1 MDQQHASTPAR
12 EHPDTHAGEAGLP
25 ETRDAPAA
33 TVLSKGEWLAVSTEG
48 FSEQQRG
55 RPLEHLVKELVQNA
69 LDSVGG
75 SGRIDLDIQ
84 PTGPQRATVRCA
96 DDGPGAEDLSRLNVV
111 FVTGKKD
118 GVTQRGRM
126 GRGFKELLS
135 IATHAVVRSRDQE
148 LCFTV
153 GDDGIRRVTHR
164 RGLDLHPGFEAVMEI
179 EHDEAGRD
187 LSGYFRS
194 FLLPPGVV
202 LAVNGVPVPPRPVH
216 KSVEAR
222 LTTERFARGRWE
234 KPVLATRVHLVAVAE
249 GEQPLIHEMGIP
261 VCDAEWSEPFHVDVC
276 QRVPM
281 NPNRDAVQTGYAMR
295 LHKACLPALLPEM
308 TTERVLASWVGEAA
322 QSASDAVQKAV
333 VSKAFGEDAVRAV
346 PTTGRFDHN
355 ADAEE
360 LGNTVVHS
368 AHMTGGFR
376 KLLQQQV
383 PTAAAVAKE
392 AMRRRAEAAVETGLA
407 RADVAALDL
416 ATDRPD
422 VSEAARAI
430 ARFGREAVLAR
441 MDFAQWFAEAVVA
454 CRYDEPRAVPV
465 QAAHLEHY
473 AATWSIDGVLTLSL
487 AYEAFW
493 EEPFGR
499 ASFELVLHELA
510 HHEAFHHGR
519 SFPKEVEAYAG
530 AAAEVMLARADEARR
545 LFPELLSGGSP
556 GTAPAAIGELA
567 PDGPGHDGTGGAGHP
582 RPSWMQRLRLRMQGQ
597 RLIADTRR
605 VATDAHG

>member
-1 MDQQHASTPAR
+1 MNQQHPFNPATG
-12 EHPDTHAGEAGLP
+12 HSDICAGNDGLP
-25 ETRDAPAA
+25 EASGTPAP
-33 TVLSKGEWLAVSTEG
+33 TVLAEGEWLAVSTEG

-69 LDSVGG
+69 MDSVGG
-75 SGRIDLDIQ
+75 SGRIDLDIR
-84 PTGPQRATVRCA
+84 PVGPRRATVRCN

-135 IATHAVVRSRDQE
+135 VATHATVRSRDQE

-153 GDDGIRRVTHR
+153 GDDGVRRVTHR
-164 RGLDLHPGFEAVMEI
+164 RGLPPHPGFEAVMQV

-202 LAVNGVPVPPRPVH
+202 LAVNGVPVPPRPMH
-216 KSVEAR
+216 KTIEAR
-222 LTTERFARGRWE
+222 LTTERFAHGRWE
-234 KPVLATRVHLVAVAE
+234 KPVLATHVRLVAVAE

-261 VCDAEWSEPFHVDVC
+261 VCDVEWSEPFHVDVG

-281 NPNRDAVQTGYAMR
+281 NPNRDAVQAGYPAR

-322 QSASDAVQKAV
+322 QAANDEVQKAV
-333 VSKAFGEDAVRAV
+333 VAKAFGAGAVRAV
-346 PTTGRFDHN
+346 PATGRFDHN

-360 LGNTVVHS
+360 LGSTVVHS

-392 AMRRRAEAAVETGLA
+392 AMRRRAETAVEAGLG
-407 RADVAALDL
+407 RAEVTVLDL
-416 ATDRPD
+416 AADQPD
-422 VSEAARAI
+422 ASEAAKAV
-430 ARFGREAVLAR
+430 ARFGRGAVLAR

-454 CRYDEPRAVPV
+454 CRYGEPRAVPV
-465 QAAHLEHY
+465 QVAYLEHY
-473 AATWSIDGVLTLSL
+473 AATWSFDGVLTLSL
-487 AYEAFW
+487 AHEAFW
-493 EEPFGR
+493 QGPFGR
-499 ASFELVLHELA
+499 CSFELVLHELA

-519 SFPKEVEAYAG
+519 SFPKEVEAHAG

-545 LFPELLSGGSP
+545 LFPELLSTSP
-556 GTAPAAIGELA
+556 GTAPATPAEL
-567 PDGPGHDGTGGAGHP
+567 PLDDPGHDGTGEAGRP
-582 RPSWMQRLRLRMQGQ
+582 WPSWMQRLRLRMQGQ
-597 RLIADTRR
+597 HFVAD
-605 VATDAHG
+605 VSAAAEDAHG